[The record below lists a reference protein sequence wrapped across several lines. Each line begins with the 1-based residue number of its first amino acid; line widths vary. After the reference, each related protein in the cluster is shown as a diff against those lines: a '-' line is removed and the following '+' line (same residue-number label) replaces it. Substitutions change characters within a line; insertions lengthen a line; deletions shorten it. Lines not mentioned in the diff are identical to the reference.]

1 MNFSTFGVGVP
12 LSAALPVA
20 TQFSAGKL
28 TQSVTTPNGQVV
40 GVLQGGENGVHY
52 IRPLDANAF
61 ATATT
66 QGQNSG
72 QTQTLITL
80 PITMPGAKPGDPQQ
94 HVQIQVVNPVQ
105 TQVSQANSGD
115 SPKYHISPVPLQTFG
130 QGATVLTVAYNPN
143 QEGIQ
148 IVDGQNG
155 ITEGMTVVAAL
166 QPQDIQLI
174 QAEPDKNGKEVTPVA
189 LIKNEITSN
198 KDDENSEAGTSVT
211 AIPAQYLQNASV
223 QEYLQKMQQHST
235 LPLSLQQF
243 LKFNNPEIKR
253 EQITDEGVIE
263 AINIS
268 AEDQEHLILNEV
280 EGEMETEENVD
291 DPDKGKKKKKYKK
304 KPPKPK
310 KPKPGQVH
318 IATALDGTTL
328 FCCPECHMAYPEKEL
343 LEQHLVGHK
352 IERRFIC
359 DICGA
364 GLKRKEHLERHKLG
378 HNPERPFVCSVCMKG
393 FKRKEHLNLH
403 FVIHSGEKTEICGE
417 CGKGFYR
424 KDHLR
429 KHARSHITRRAKEQ
443 AERNQNILIKEP
455 TTTTQ
460 VTIQVPTSQMQIP
473 VQIQVPQHHIQV
485 TANSEEDGSQVS
497 TVVLPTASEGI
508 ILPQN

>member
-1 MNFSTFGVGVP
+1 MNFSPFGVP

-20 TQFSAGKL
+20 TQFTAGKI

-40 GVLQGGENGVHY
+40 GVLQGGENGIHY

-61 ATATT
+61 ATA
-66 QGQNSG
+66 QNPGQ

-94 HVQIQVVNPVQ
+94 TVQIQVVNPVH
-105 TQVSQANSGD
+105 TPVSQASSGN
-115 SPKYHISPVPLQTFG
+115 SPKYHISQIPIQTFG
-130 QGATVLTVAYNPN
+130 QGATVLTVAYNSN

-155 ITEGMTVVAAL
+155 IPEGMTVVAAL
-166 QPQDIQLI
+166 QPQDLQLI
-174 QAEPDKNGKEVTPVA
+174 QQQPEMEKKDQIPIA
-189 LIKNEITSN
+189 LIK
-198 KDDENSEAGTSVT
+198 SEMTKEDMQEVGTSIN
-211 AIPAQYLQNASV
+211 IPTQYIQNSAV
-223 QEYLQKMQQHST
+223 QEYLQKMQQTTGLH
-235 LPLSLQQF
+235 QF
-243 LKFNNPEIKR
+243 LKFNNLDIKR
-253 EQITDEGVIE
+253 EGQEEGVLE
-263 AINIS
+263 NINITT
-268 AEDQEHLILNEV
+268 EDGHEQQILINEV
-280 EGEMETEENVD
+280 EEIDNEESVD
-291 DPDKGKKKKKYKK
+291 DPDGKGKKKKKYKK

-343 LEQHLVGHK
+343 LEQHLIGHK

-378 HNPERPFVCSVCMKG
+378 HNPERPFVCSVCLKG

-403 FVIHSGEKTEICGE
+403 FVIHSGEKTEICAE

-429 KHARSHITRRAKEQ
+429 KHARSHVTRRAKEQ
-443 AERNQNILIKEP
+443 AERQNLMNKDG
-455 TTTTQ
+455 TAQ
-460 VTIQVPTSQMQIP
+460 VTIQVCDSVPSTQIQIP
-473 VQIQVPQHHIQV
+473 VQIQVPQHHIQMSG
-485 TANSEEDGSQVS
+485 NGEDEESPVS
-497 TVVLPTASEGI
+497 TVVLPAANEGI
-508 ILPQN
+508 SILPH